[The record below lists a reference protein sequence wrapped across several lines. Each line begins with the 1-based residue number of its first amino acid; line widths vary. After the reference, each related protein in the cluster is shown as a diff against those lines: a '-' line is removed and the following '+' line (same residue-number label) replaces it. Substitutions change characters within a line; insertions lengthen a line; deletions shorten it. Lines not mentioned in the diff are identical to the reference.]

1 MSRKRTSWAVR
12 TQREALAQQRLRDQT
27 HRTQLRA
34 LQAAEREQLRQDKS
48 RAKEYAESRVAEAL
62 EQTHDVEAQVEEI
75 SGLLGAFLRVRG
87 RLDLQSLK
95 TSPPNMPFDP
105 GPLGVA
111 TPPPSE
117 SEYLPKELGFVQR
130 AVPGAHC
137 RHAQAL
143 LKGESKYAAALAD
156 WQSQEAQRVASL
168 GQLRAAHQSA
178 VDTVFR
184 ENAAHNSE
192 VDSLIQGF
200 SSHDP
205 SAVSQYFSLALDRSA
220 YPAAFPHAH
229 KVAYVPESK
238 QLVAEIELPDFE
250 IVPEDKLF
258 RYVKAK
264 DEIEASARPMTQ
276 RKLLYASL
284 VGQITLATLHVLL
297 TADDAG
303 CVETVVLNGYVNA
316 IDPRT
321 GQPGTYYLVTVRV
334 TRQLFE
340 SLDLSQVEPL
350 SCLKG
355 LNAGVSRSPSDL
367 EPVRP
372 VLNFS
377 MVDPRFVEESD
388 VLSTLD
394 QRPNLMD
401 LSPKEFEY
409 LITNLFTSMGLETRQ
424 TQASRDGGVDCV
436 AFDNRPIFG
445 GKVVI
450 QAKRYKNTVGV
461 SAVRDL
467 FGTVQNEGASKG
479 ILVTTSGYGGASYQF
494 ASGKPLELLDG
505 ANLLSLLADHT
516 GVEARIQVPEEWV
529 DPLPDMGA

>member
-1 MSRKRTSWAVR
+1 M
-12 TQREALAQQRLRDQT
+12 
-27 HRTQLRA
+27 RA
-34 LQAAEREQLRQDKS
+34 FQAGEREQLRQDKT
-48 RAKEYAESRVAEAL
+48 RAKEYAEARVAEAL
-62 EQTHDVEAQVEEI
+62 EQTNEVEAQVEEI
-75 SGLLGAFLRVRG
+75 AGLLAAFLNINSGV
-87 RLDLQSLK
+87 DLQSLK
-95 TSPPNMPFDP
+95 TSPPSMPFDP

-111 TPPPSE
+111 GSAPSE
-117 SEYLPKELGFVQR
+117 GEYLPKELGFMQR
-130 AVPGAHC
+130 AIPGAQG

-143 LKGESKYAAALAD
+143 SEGKARYAAARAE
-156 WQSQEAQRVASL
+156 WQSQEAQRIASL
-168 GQLRAAHQSA
+168 GQLQTAHQTA
-178 VDTVFR
+178 VDTALR
-184 ENAAHNSE
+184 EHAAHNSE
-192 VDSLIQGF
+192 VDLLIQGF
-200 SSHDP
+200 GSKDP
-205 SAVSQYFSLALDRSA
+205 SAVSQYFSLVLDRSP
-220 YPAAFPHAH
+220 YPPTFPRAH
-229 KVAYVPESK
+229 KVAYVPEST
-238 QLVAEIELPDFE
+238 QLVVELELPEFD

-258 RYVKAK
+258 RYVKTK
-264 DEIEASARPMTQ
+264 DEIEPSPRPMTQ

-284 VGQITLATLHVLL
+284 VGQITLATLHALF
-297 TADDAG
+297 TADDTG
-303 CVETVVLNGYVNA
+303 CIETVVLNGYVNA
-316 IDPRT
+316 VNPRT

-334 TRQLFE
+334 TREVFE

-350 SCLKG
+350 SCLTG

-401 LSPKEFEY
+401 LSPKEFEN
-409 LITNLFTSMGLETRQ
+409 LITNLFTKMGLETRQ

-479 ILVTTSGYGGASYQF
+479 ILVTTSGYGGASYEF

-505 ANLLSLLADHT
+505 ANLLSLLADYT

-529 DPLPDMGA
+529 DPVPDMGA